1 MSETT
6 TSKVRTAPKWE
17 VGVRERLRSSIRKF
31 ARPLADLVARDAN
44 EGDTRLLV
52 TDILCDALGYDKYT
66 DLTTEYAVKGEFAD
80 YGVRLDQ
87 QMVAFIEV
95 KRCTTALAQ
104 RHLRQVEMYAVN
116 EGVEWL
122 ILTNG
127 SVWQVYRQIPGLP
140 VTIDLVIEVNLLDD
154 TVPLAKKVDG
164 LFYLTRESFR
174 RHQIEDVWK
183 ATAATA
189 PDKLAEVMLSE
200 AVLGEARKEL
210 RRRTGQAID
219 AADLGRMVR
228 ESVLRPEL
236 AK

>member
-6 TSKVRTAPKWE
+6 TSKARTAPKWE
-17 VGVRERLRSSIRKF
+17 VETRERLRSSIRKF
-31 ARPLADLVARDAN
+31 SRPLADLVARDAN

-52 TDILCDALGYDKYT
+52 TDMLCDALGYDKYT

-80 YGVRLDQ
+80 YGIRLDQ
-87 QMVAFIEV
+87 QVVAFIEV
-95 KRCTTALAQ
+95 KRCTTALTQ

-127 SVWQVYRQIPGLP
+127 SVWQAYRQIPGLP
-140 VTIDLVIEVNLLDD
+140 VTIDLVIDVNLLDD
-154 TVPLAKKVDG
+154 AVPLSKKVDG
-164 LFYLTRESFR
+164 LFYLTRESFK

-183 ATAATA
+183 ASAATA

-200 AVLGEARKEL
+200 AVLAEARKEL
-210 RRRTGQAID
+210 RRRTGQVID
-219 AADLGRMVR
+219 GADLGRMIR